1 MSKEAKVGLLLGL
14 ALIVG
19 IVLVLR
25 GLHGNEE
32 AKLEEELSISNQL
45 VNRSDSVEEESVDIP
60 SAVGQLSHHG
70 TPIPA
75 VAKNDPDI
83 RYVGDLPGGI
93 SDQSKQTGGLVIL
106 PPVDPLSG
114 LKSLTEPVDG
124 DKSVVEVVLSRSKAA
139 EPQPKRIYVVSK
151 GDCLERIA
159 LRVYGKIE
167 GKKPKNIDGIFLA
180 NKDKMRSKHTVYI
193 GQKLVIP
200 RLPGELGALDLV
212 ATNQATRQD
221 KPEVKQSSGQVY
233 LVRKYDSLWDIA
245 EEKLGSGLRYKEI
258 KELNHLKSDDINE
271 GQKLRLPSR

>member
-32 AKLEEELSISNQL
+32 AKLEDELSISNQL
-45 VNRSDSVEEESVDIP
+45 VNTSDLVAEESVDIP
-60 SAVGQLSHHG
+60 SAAGRLS
-70 TPIPA
+70 TRDTLIPA
-75 VAKNDPDI
+75 VTTNNPDV
-83 RYVGDLPGGI
+83 RYVSELPGGI
-93 SDQSKQTGGLVIL
+93 SDQPKQSGGLVI
-106 PPVDPLSG
+106 PPPLDPLRK
-114 LKSLTEPVDG
+114 LETLTEPVDA
-124 DKSVVEVVLSRSKAA
+124 DNSVVDVPRTA
-139 EPQPKRIYVVSK
+139 EKPLQRIYVVSK

-180 NKDKMRSKHTVYI
+180 NKDKMRSKDTVYI

-200 RLPGELGALDLV
+200 RLPGEPGVMDPV
-212 ATNQATRQD
+212 AKNQTSRQN
-221 KPEVKQSSGQVY
+221 KPEVKKSDGQVY
-233 LVRKYDSLWDIA
+233 QVRKNDSLWDIA
-245 EEKLGSGLRYKEI
+245 EAKLGSGVRYKEI
-258 KELNHLKSDDINE
+258 KELNSLKSDVIYE